1 MDPMGFCLFL
11 FSTEKNILDSNNQ
24 LWLAKKLVSEVHRFL
39 WCSVGLG
46 LRFVLHD
53 SKESKHHNFQAE
65 AKEVVST
72 SMYAASG
79 GVEVSAWDL
88 NDLRDGKVK
97 KRDF

>member
-1 MDPMGFCLFL
+1 MDPM
-11 FSTEKNILDSNNQ
+11 E
-24 LWLAKKLVSEVHRFL
+24 
-39 WCSVGLG
+39 
-46 LRFVLHD
+46 
-53 SKESKHHNFQAE
+53 KESTHHNFQAE

>member
-1 MDPMGFCLFL
+1 MVLRGSWP
-11 FSTEKNILDSNNQ
+11 KI
-24 LWLAKKLVSEVHRFL
+24 RFL
-39 WCSVGLG
+39 
-46 LRFVLHD
+46 RD

-79 GVEVSAWDL
+79 GVEVSVWDL